1 MEISFGEIGITTIT
15 VALLAGLVLGRLH
28 PQNGG
33 PAGLVGD
40 RVFCGLLAI
49 PWFVLLAH
57 IVFPDADIVWKLMAP
72 APVLVYTLLLAFTDW
87 KLPKLEFA
95 TKHFTLSLVLAT
107 TAIYL
112 AAAVILLWGAA

>member
-28 PQNGG
+28 PQSRG

-87 KLPKLEFA
+87 KLPFA